1 MTPKEKAIQLV
12 NSFDELGR
20 DFTRGVSMKEFSKQ
34 CALIAVEEMLGEY
47 QSMSDLESVLVINN
61 KRTFIVH
68 QLVYWM
74 EVKQNIKKL

>member
-34 CALIAVEEMLGEY
+34 CALIAVEELIKETGSKY
-47 QSMSDLESVLVINN
+47 WYNVKLEI
-61 KRTFIVH
+61 
-68 QLVYWM
+68 
-74 EVKQNIKKL
+74 EKL